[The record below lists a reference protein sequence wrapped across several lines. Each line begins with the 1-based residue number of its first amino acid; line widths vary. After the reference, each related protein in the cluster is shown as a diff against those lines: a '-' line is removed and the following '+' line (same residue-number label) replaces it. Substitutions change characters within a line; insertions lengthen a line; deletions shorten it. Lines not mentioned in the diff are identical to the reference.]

1 MDNKHYFIAALGQ
14 INGIKDDLLLI
25 ASNQP
30 KYIDSKNV
38 LLCTFTSFLSINE
51 MIEIID
57 KKEGRVYFI
66 SEVNDS
72 TFSYFI
78 PNSDHEDFL
87 FGEYFK
93 SQGQEDVEGENEEI
107 EDIEHEVIDENVEK
121 TTMSILELIDKGYE
135 NLTDEEKEF
144 LNKNS

>member
-14 INGIKDDLLLI
+14 INGIKDDLLII

-38 LLCTFTSFLSINE
+38 LLCTFTSFLGINE

-78 PNSDHEDFL
+78 PNSDHEDLL

-93 SQGQEDVEGENEEI
+93 SQGQEDVEEEI